1 MTGIYS
7 QSPGNGM
14 RNTFW
19 QEPYGAPYQNPNMH
33 IGIQSTASVS
43 PNRRVTFAEHVLQ
56 KYPFGSV
63 QLLPLLQAQR
73 GTTNALAESYA
84 VNRHYFPTL
93 TVMEDVPPAARGQSQ
108 SIKVKTTNGVIPSMM
123 FVTGPLGEQIMVTD
137 NLGSNELVVI
147 RGLSTTMMSTIKAGT
162 KLLWSGD
169 AFEEASLRPLMRHSG
184 PGQEFVVHTQIFRHS
199 WGVTG
204 SMREMLYQRDA
215 NAGGFTDVASESKE
229 MALKNHAMS
238 IEQFLLFGKK
248 SFTSMN
254 NMPLRTGSGV
264 LEFISSCAPQNIITC
279 ATGLNVPLLG
289 KLFDSTNDVGSAID
303 MMNPNKPVYCGRNF
317 IDVLTEIA
325 SNQGVP
331 MHTVNQQTDILGR
344 QYTSFKTA
352 TATYTLHHHPIFD
365 YYPQMRDAALILDSG
380 SFKVKYLGSRDTQHQ
395 YYNQDSKG
403 SLTPAAADQGIDAS
417 GGTFLTEL
425 MLVCTNPAS
434 NALIHNV
441 NEARPSTH
449 YAYMMNHSEGV

>member
-1 MTGIYS
+1 MPTYT

-19 QEPYGAPYQNPNMH
+19 QEPYGTPYPNPNMH

-43 PNRRVTFAEHVLQ
+43 PNRRITFAERIIQ

-63 QLLPLLQAQR
+63 QLLPLLNASR
-73 GTTNALAESYA
+73 GTTNALSESYA
-84 VNRHYFPTL
+84 VNRHFFPTL
-93 TVMEDVPPAARGQSQ
+93 VVAEDVPPATRGQSQ
-108 SIKVKTTNGVIPSMM
+108 SMKVRTTNGVIPNMM
-123 FVTGPLGEQIMVTD
+123 FVTGPLGEQIMITD
-137 NLGSNELVVI
+137 NLGSSELVII
-147 RGLSTTMMSTIKAGT
+147 RGLSSTMEGTIKAGT
-162 KLLWSGD
+162 RLIWSGD

-204 SMREMLYQRDA
+204 SMREILYQRDA
-215 NAGGFTDVASESKE
+215 NAGGYTDVASESKE
-229 MALKNHAMS
+229 QAMKNHALS

-279 ATGLNVPLLG
+279 ATDLNVSLLG
-289 KLFDSTNDVGSAID
+289 KLFDSTNDVGSAVD

-317 IDVLTEIA
+317 IDLITEIA
-325 SNQGVP
+325 ANQGVP
-331 MHTVNQQTDILGR
+331 MYTVNQQTDILGR
-344 QYTSFKTA
+344 QYTNFKTA

-365 YYPQMRDAALILDSG
+365 YYSAMRDAALILDSG
-380 SFKVKYLGSRDTQHQ
+380 SFAVKYLGSRDTQHQ
-395 YYNQDSKG
+395 YYNQDAKG
-403 SLTPAAADQGIDAS
+403 GLSPIASDNGIDAS

-425 MLVCTNPAS
+425 MLVCRNPAA
-434 NALIHNV
+434 NALIYNV
-441 NEARPSTH
+441 NKAKPVMH
-449 YAYMMNHSEGV
+449 YMHAQSECV